1 MADERDA
8 MRISDEERRQV
19 DRRLQ
24 QALAEG
30 RLTVSEYEERSGHC
44 WAARIRRD
52 LEPLTQ
58 DLPAETAERPPEKAA
73 EEAAPARKDA
83 TEDSEDEPAE
93 KSRASRVFDAAIG
106 TLAVIG
112 GLFGVGYVVT
122 AEDGVAVFGD
132 QVVQVSGDTGR
143 AEVGALFGSV
153 DVVVPE
159 GVRAETSG
167 LVVFGSTECAS
178 ACATSPGAGT
188 SSVVVDT
195 RGAFGSVEIVTPE
208 EHAAGGLDDD

>member
-8 MRISDEERRQV
+8 MRIGDEERRQV

-30 RLTVSEYEERSGHC
+30 RLTMSEYEERSGHC

-58 DLPAETAERPPEKAA
+58 DLPAETGAETAEKAA
-73 EEAAPARKDA
+73 AETAPARKDE
-83 TEDSEDEPAE
+83 TEDSEDESAE
-93 KSRASRVFDAAIG
+93 KSRASRLFDTAIG

-132 QVVQVSGDTGR
+132 QVVQAENDDR
-143 AEVGALFGSV
+143 IEVGVLFGSV

-167 LVVFGSTECAS
+167 FTAFGSTECLD
-178 ACATSPGAGT
+178 ACSEPPGPDT

-195 RGAFGSVEIVTPE
+195 RGAFGSVDIVTPE
-208 EHAAGGLDDD
+208 ERDRGLFGD